1 MADLE
6 TVQDSTTTPQPTDT
20 AELLIH
26 ISPHSQESL
35 RASLSHVREGLMSI
49 ASEMQAIVT
58 YAEFE
63 TQTAA
68 TDTATN
74 KFADLAP
81 IQVAPYTLLPNQV
94 PLRWIH
100 TAPTYLAALKKSQ
113 QCGARACVMLGSE
126 IDSLSPGAITALIR
140 PVLEGN
146 IDLAMPVYTL
156 DALEGLLNSAI
167 LYPLTRALYSRR
179 VRYPLGLDLVI
190 SARFQE
196 HLLTS
201 TFRKGTAEQEDALLW
216 PATEAAVNGF
226 QIAQVEVGHRRFSPP
241 ESADLSSVLTQI
253 VGSLFADVDARAAYW
268 QKMRQ
273 VQIVPSIG
281 EATKAEESSRSVD
294 VKPMI
299 DSFKL
304 GLGNLHEIW
313 SIVLPPNTLLALKK
327 LDRMPEDAFHMPDSV
342 WVRIVYDFA
351 LTYRLR
357 NINRKHL
364 LGALTPLYLGW
375 AASYVLDVMKRGHAI
390 AEERIQAL
398 ALAFEVDK
406 PYLVS
411 RWRWPDRFNP

>member
-6 TVQDSTTTPQPTDT
+6 TAQESATLQATDT
-20 AELLIH
+20 AELLVH
-26 ISPHSQESL
+26 ISPHNKESL
-35 RASLSHVREGLMSI
+35 RASLLRMREALTTI
-49 ASEMQAIVT
+49 APAIAAIVI
-58 YAEFE
+58 YPDFE
-63 TQTAA
+63 TQTAD

-74 KFADLAP
+74 RFADLAP
-81 IQVAPYTLLPNQV
+81 MQVVPYALLPNQV

-100 TAPTYLAALKKSQ
+100 TVPAYLAALRKSQ
-113 QCGARACVMLGSE
+113 ECGARACLMLGGE
-126 IDSLSPGAITALIR
+126 IDSLSPHAIAALIR

-146 IDLAMPVYTL
+146 IDLTMPVYSL
-156 DALEGLLNSAI
+156 DALEGLLNNAI

-179 VRYPLGLDLVI
+179 IRFPLGLDLAI

-196 HLLTS
+196 HLLNT
-201 TFRKGTAEQEDALLW
+201 TFRKGTSEQEDALLW
-216 PATEAAVNGF
+216 PAAEATVNGF
-226 QIAQVEVGHRRFSPP
+226 QIAQIEISHRRFALP
-241 ESADLSSVLTQI
+241 ETADLSSILMHI
-253 VGSLFADVDARAAYW
+253 VGSLFGDVEARAAYW

-273 VQIVPSIG
+273 AQIVPILG
-281 EATKAEESSRSVD
+281 EAASAEETSRGVD
-294 VKPMI
+294 AKSMI

-304 GLGNLHEIW
+304 GLANLQEIW
-313 SIVLPPNTLLALKK
+313 SLVLPPNTLLALKK
-327 LDRMPEDAFHMPDSV
+327 IDRMPVDEFHMPDAL

-351 LTYRLR
+351 LAYRLR

-375 AASYVLDVMKRGHAI
+375 AASYVLEVMQRGHFI